1 MKNLDLL
8 LKAAETMVERGIE
21 LDMSIYRDSRQTD
34 TKHPCGTTGCALGN
48 MPFLGIKGLELTDS
62 DKYQS
67 RLTEKGVN
75 WPAYCNRVFDIS
87 KSRCNSSKSSETW
100 NFLFSSDWDDLPDD
114 CNQAEEFL
122 GRVKILIANG
132 GAPTDWSYTSVEDN
146 EWLF

>member
-21 LDMSIYRDSRQTD
+21 LNMGAYRSAVQNNIT
-34 TKHPCGTTGCALGN
+34 HPCGTSGCALGN
-48 MPFLGIKGLELTDS
+48 MPFLGIAGLELVESDLTYCAIMGLRHTDV
-62 DKYQS
+62 DWVGY
-67 RLTEKGVN
+67 E
-75 WPAYCNRVFDIS
+75 YRVFGLNGDD
-87 KSRCNSSKSSETW
+87 W
-100 NFLFSSDWDDLPDD
+100 DFLFSSTWDDLPEH